1 MMTYTRT
8 DGHVN
13 KELEFCAKNS
23 QQRQRNILASFTAEL
38 VNQPAPPRLS
48 AVASSG
54 CITTH
59 LAAIKRCKVVSI
71 PLHRWTSNNQLW
83 FIPTTH
89 PPTSSATQST
99 KRTSLENIPLPLP
112 LQCKPYNP
120 TAHICSSPP
129 SPISTQSAFLWH
141 RRTLLVMGLNC
152 LQLLHFFF
160 VSLCGQTLP
169 YSRLL
174 N

>member
-13 KELEFCAKNS
+13 KELKFCAKNS
-23 QQRQRNILASFTAEL
+23 QQRQRNIRASFSEEL

-48 AVASSG
+48 VVASSG

-71 PLHRWTSNNQLW
+71 PLHRWTSNNQPW
-83 FIPTTH
+83 FTPTTN
-89 PPTSSATQST
+89 PPNPTTSSATQST

-112 LQCKPYNP
+112 LHP
-120 TAHICSSPP
+120 HICSSPP
-129 SPISTQSAFLWH
+129 SPISTQSAFLWS
-141 RRTLLVMGLNC
+141 RRALLVMGLNC
-152 LQLLHFFF
+152 LQLLHFFS
-160 VSLCGQTLP
+160 VSQCEQPLP